1 MVSVTTLYLLT
12 TGALF
17 AYTLNEQWQ
26 QSSGYFAAMLSY
38 MSNQANL
45 FIVYNVILSIAIV
58 GYRIYVV
65 LFLER
70 TMEGEVIVIYGLCRK
85 SQIG

>member
-1 MVSVTTLYLLT
+1 MVSVTTLYLLA

-26 QSSGYFAAMLSY
+26 ESSGYFAAMLSY
-38 MSNQANL
+38 LSSQSNL
-45 FIVYNVILSIAIV
+45 FIVYNVILSMAIV
-58 GYRIYVV
+58 GYRMYVA

-70 TMEGEVIVIYGLCRK
+70 SMEGEVMVGFVVCRK
-85 SQIG
+85 